1 MENTRDQ
8 SVILARSGSTH
19 ADFIIHLV
27 SVPWGRGW
35 GGWGGTQCPVCNQSV
50 EGITAVNINHPPAWT
65 EGEVLGKV
73 FEMFVESCYSR

>member
-8 SVILARSGSTH
+8 SVILTSSGSTH

-27 SVPWGRGW
+27 SVLCRG
-35 GGWGGTQCPVCNQSV
+35 GGGGTRGPVCNQSV

-73 FEMFVESCYSR
+73 FEMFVESCYSL